1 MTTKRQFLDPIG
13 AGCRLILLYFADAG
27 TKIRI
32 NNHTIEL
39 VHTSLS
45 ESLIWRKLYGDSRDD
60 LHVLFPL
67 IVRFIELYLI
77 DKKNKIKDN
86 SKEDSKEDIN
96 IKCYDA
102 LKKLAEYMT
111 YGFSALEKTYGYDN
125 ATLTCKFYSNLLKA
139 GINNTYNIDML
150 PEELKNLTEHN
161 LLDATKI
168 KSMWSD
174 NDIITL
180 SDFFEKCIESYKI
193 NNTRAVSGY
202 KAAII
207 ELLNKADEEFRTIV
221 MSTESA

>member
-13 AGCRLILLYFADAG
+13 AGCRLILLYFAESG

-39 VHTSLS
+39 VPISLA
-45 ESLIWRKLYGDSRDD
+45 ESLVWRKLYGDSRDD
-60 LHVLFPL
+60 MHVLFPL

-77 DKKNKIKDN
+77 DKKKD
-86 SKEDSKEDIN
+86 E
-96 IKCYDA
+96 KCYNA
-102 LKKLAEYMT
+102 LKKLAEYIT

-139 GINNTYNIDML
+139 GINETYTADML
-150 PEELKNLTEHN
+150 PEELKDLTEHN

-168 KSMWSD
+168 KSLWSD
-174 NDIITL
+174 NDIIIL
-180 SDFFEKCIESYKI
+180 SDFFEKCIEAYK
-193 NNTRAVSGY
+193 NKDMRAVSGY